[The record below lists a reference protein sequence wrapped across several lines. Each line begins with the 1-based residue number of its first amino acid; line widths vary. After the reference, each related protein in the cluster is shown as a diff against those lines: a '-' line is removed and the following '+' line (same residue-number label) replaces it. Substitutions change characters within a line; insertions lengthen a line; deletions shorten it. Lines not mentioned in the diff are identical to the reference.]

1 MAASSPVQTRLV
13 TLQGMKKLILAVLLA
28 AAGASTSAQ
37 DKAVTVADFAG
48 TWNIEVMSHQVA
60 LVIEAQEGN
69 KVTGT
74 MMMMGRDVPLKGE
87 LAGRSISFVGVK
99 EVEAHVEAAHGGASP
114 AGSQNSNANAKPIVV
129 TLLEDGTLSGEMM
142 TSGGPVKWVGEK
154 LKARKKG

>member
-1 MAASSPVQTRLV
+1 MLN
-13 TLQGMKKLILAVLLA
+13 KLSVVVLIAL
-28 AAGASTSAQ
+28 AGASTFAQ
-37 DKAVTVADFAG
+37 EKPVTIADFAG

-60 LVIEAQEGN
+60 LVIEPQEGN

-74 MMMMGRDVPLKGE
+74 MMMMGRDLPLEGE

-99 EVEAHVEAAHGGASP
+99 EVETHVEAAHAGASP
-114 AGSQNSNANAKPIVV
+114 VGGQNPAANAKPIVV

-154 LKARKKG
+154 LKTKKKG

>member
-1 MAASSPVQTRLV
+1 MN
-13 TLQGMKKLILAVLLA
+13 KLILVVLLA
-28 AAGASTSAQ
+28 FAGVSASAQ
-37 DKAVTVADFAG
+37 DKAVTVADFTG

-60 LVIEAQEGN
+60 LVIEPLEGN
-69 KVTGT
+69 KVSGT

-87 LAGRSISFVGVK
+87 LAGRSITFVGVK
-99 EVEAHVEAAHGGASP
+99 EVDAHVEAAHGGGTSQ
-114 AGSQNSNANAKPIVV
+114 AGNQHGAANAKPIVV

>member
-1 MAASSPVQTRLV
+1 MSKTLSLV
-13 TLQGMKKLILAVLLA
+13 VLIAL
-28 AAGASTSAQ
+28 AGASAFGQEKTA
-37 DKAVTVADFAG
+37 TVADFVG
-48 TWNIEVMSHQVA
+48 TWNIEVTSHQVA
-60 LVIEAQEGN
+60 LMIEPQDGN

-99 EVEAHVEAAHGGASP
+99 EVESHVDTAHAGGASRVGNQNP
-114 AGSQNSNANAKPIVV
+114 AADAKPIVV

-154 LKARKKG
+154 LKAKKKG

>member
-1 MAASSPVQTRLV
+1 ML
-13 TLQGMKKLILAVLLA
+13 KKLSI
-28 AAGASTSAQ
+28 AGVIVIACASAFAQ
-37 DKAVTVADFAG
+37 EKTVTVADFAG

-60 LVIEAQEGN
+60 LVIEPDEGN

-99 EVEAHVEAAHGGASP
+99 EVEAHVEAAHGGGTGQ
-114 AGSQNSNANAKPIVV
+114 AGNQGPSANAKPIVV

-154 LKARKKG
+154 LKAKKKG

>member
-1 MAASSPVQTRLV
+1 ML
-13 TLQGMKKLILAVLLA
+13 KKLSIVVFIVL
-28 AAGASTSAQ
+28 AGASALAQ
-37 DKAVTVADFAG
+37 EKTVTIADFAG

-60 LVIEAQEGN
+60 LVIEPQEGN

-99 EVEAHVEAAHGGASP
+99 EVEAHVEAAHAGGASH
-114 AGSQNSNANAKPIVV
+114 AGNQGAPANAKPIVV

-154 LKARKKG
+154 LKAKKKG

>member
-1 MAASSPVQTRLV
+1 MLKTLTLV
-13 TLQGMKKLILAVLLA
+13 ALIAFAGGSALA
-28 AAGASTSAQ
+28 Q
-37 DKAVTVADFAG
+37 EKAVTVADFAG

-69 KVTGT
+69 KATGT

-87 LAGRSISFVGVK
+87 LSGRSISFVGVK
-99 EVEAHVEAAHGGASP
+99 EVEAHVEAAHGGGVSHV
-114 AGSQNSNANAKPIVV
+114 GNQNPTAAAKPIVV

>member
-1 MAASSPVQTRLV
+1 MLT
-13 TLQGMKKLILAVLLA
+13 TLIARRTLDVARV
-28 AAGASTSAQ
+28 GATAFAQ
-37 DKAVTVADFAG
+37 DKTATVADFAG

-60 LVIEAQEGN
+60 LVIEPQEGN

-87 LAGRSISFVGVK
+87 LTGRSISFVGVK
-99 EVEAHVEAAHGGASP
+99 TRGACRVGHAERRRTRRQSE
-114 AGSQNSNANAKPIVV
+114 SRRDAKPIVV

-154 LKARKKG
+154 LKTKKKG

>member
-1 MAASSPVQTRLV
+1 ML
-13 TLQGMKKLILAVLLA
+13 KKLSIVALMAL
-28 AAGASTSAQ
+28 AGASAFAQ
-37 DKAVTVADFAG
+37 EKTVTVADFVG

-60 LVIEAQEGN
+60 LVIEPQEGN

-74 MMMMGRDVPLKGE
+74 MMMMGRDVPLQGE

-99 EVEAHVEAAHGGASP
+99 EVEAHVEAAHAGGASHVGNQNP
-114 AGSQNSNANAKPIVV
+114 AANAKPIVV

-154 LKARKKG
+154 LKAKKKG

>member
-1 MAASSPVQTRLV
+1 MN
-13 TLQGMKKLILAVLLA
+13 KLILAVLLA
-28 AAGASTSAQ
+28 LAGVSALAQ
-37 DKAVTVADFAG
+37 DKVTVADFAG

-60 LVIEAQEGN
+60 LVIEPQEGN
-69 KVTGT
+69 KVSGT

-87 LAGRSISFVGVK
+87 LAGRSITFVGVK
-99 EVEAHVEAAHGGASP
+99 EVDGHVEAAHGG
-114 AGSQNSNANAKPIVV
+114 GTSQAATQNGAANAKPIVV